1 MTRLLRSMQARALI
15 LVACAS
21 AVSVAIG
28 CEGTG
33 GGEDAGASAR
43 DAARSSDAPASDT
56 RADAFSS
63 EDAASADPDAA
74 VPAGIAITAPLA
86 GADVSESVLVRASA
100 PTGTASVGFFVEDE
114 STPRCTDDAAPFRC
128 LVHLDPA
135 GPAGPVRFTA
145 RATVSGTP
153 SEASVTAMRRLRTLD
168 GCTDALGGCV
178 ARWVTEGSAAGFA
191 GITYENRDGTHAR
204 YDTSGMP
211 GITDLTNDEG
221 NFTWGTAGPSM
232 DRSTIVIANV
242 SKAYTSISASLVRY
256 DVAWGRQYTS
266 RYETQFLA
274 DKLFFY
280 PEHVDCGVEDFYSFQ
295 TAAVFTSQGSS
306 GSELDEVGKH
316 LYALASMSSAVR
328 TRLHD
333 AGVLMDV
340 LTMIHRR
347 TRVAS
352 DAAYLTGI
360 AHPTAFGNYDNDR
373 AMALLA
379 HALTEADLPPVARI
393 TTTDDTS
400 PVQIA
405 DGPTLRARGFVTGGA
420 DEYALTAD
428 ATTSR
433 DLNARPLTYHWRVL
447 RGDPSYVT
455 IVPMNDEES
464 VVRITFRRHP
474 TAMYEG
480 DGGAASTRITRTSN
494 LLSIGLFVHNGVDF
508 SAPVFVTSYSLD
520 AQRGASGEN
529 NLD

>member
-1 MTRLLRSMQARALI
+1 MLRRLARVVLASTSLWVVALGCGEMTGDGDASVGTDARSP
-15 LVACAS
+15 
-21 AVSVAIG
+21 
-28 CEGTG
+28 
-33 GGEDAGASAR
+33 R
-43 DAARSSDAPASDT
+43 DAWSDDT
-56 RADAFSS
+56 RADAGPI
-63 EDAASADPDAA
+63 DAAESPADAGAA
-74 VPAGIAITAPLA
+74 VDTGPAASVVLTAPLA
-86 GADVSESVLVRASA
+86 GADVFESVLVRASA
-100 PTGTASVGFFVEDE
+100 PAGTASVEFFVADE
-114 STPRCTDDAAPFRC
+114 TAPRCTDPAAPFRC
-128 LVHLDPA
+128 LVHLEPA

-145 RATVSGTP
+145 RAVISGAP
-153 SEASVTAMRRLRTLD
+153 SEATVTAMRRVRTLD
-168 GCTDALGGCV
+168 GCADPLGDCV
-178 ARWVTEGSAAGFA
+178 ARWVTEGTAAGFS
-191 GITYENRDGTHAR
+191 GLTYENRDGTHAR

-221 NFTWGTAGPSM
+221 NFTWGASGPSM

-328 TRLHD
+328 ARLHD

-347 TRVAS
+347 TRAAS
-352 DAAYLTGI
+352 DAAYLTGA
-360 AHPTAFGNYDNDR
+360 AHPTAFGNFDNDR
-373 AMALLA
+373 AMSLLA
-379 HALTEADLPPVARI
+379 HAITEADLPPVARI
-393 TTTDDTS
+393 TTSDDTS

-405 DGPTLRARGFVTGGA
+405 DGPTLRARGFLTGGV
-420 DEYALTAD
+420 DEYALTVD
-428 ATTSR
+428 ATSSR
-433 DLNARPLTYHWRVL
+433 DVGGRPLTFHWVVL
-447 RGDPSYVT
+447 RGDASYVT
-455 IVPMNDEES
+455 IAPMNDDES
-464 VVRITFRRHP
+464 VARVTFRRHP
-474 TAMYEG
+474 TTMYEG
-480 DGGAASTRITRTSN
+480 DGGAASTRIMRASN